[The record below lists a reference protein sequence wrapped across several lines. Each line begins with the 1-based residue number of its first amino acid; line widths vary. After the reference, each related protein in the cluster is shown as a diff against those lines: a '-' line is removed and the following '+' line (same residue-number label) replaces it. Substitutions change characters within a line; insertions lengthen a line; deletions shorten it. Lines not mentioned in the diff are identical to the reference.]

1 MLEKNVTKVVQDMV
15 LNGPIEAKELCVRIG
30 KPYST
35 LLREINPF
43 DSRAKLGVETL
54 LDIIRVTGN
63 NEPLKFMAREL
74 GFGLVPLPK
83 SRRTSAYDL
92 RPEAG

>member
-1 MLEKNVTKVVQDMV
+1 MFERNVTKVVQDAV
-15 LNGPIEAKELCVRIG
+15 LNGPLEAKEICDRIG

-43 DSRAKLGVETL
+43 DARAKLGVETF

-63 NEPLKFMAREL
+63 HDPLKFLAREL
-74 GFGLVPLPK
+74 GYSLVPLPK
-83 SRRTSAYDL
+83 SQRISAFDHPSG
-92 RPEAG
+92 RP